1 MSGLEFL
8 CAVIIALGF
17 GALVAFA
24 GYRLFLVLLPFWGF
38 VFGFVLGTQTIQALL
53 GDGMFS
59 TATSWIVGFVVALI
73 FAVLSYLFYIV
84 AVAIIAGSLGYGLG
98 VGLMGLIGVDMG
110 FLAWI
115 VGIVGAVILIFL
127 TIRFNLA
134 KVVIIAATAIGG
146 SALAIGTLA
155 LGPGGVSLTNAFN
168 NMVQAVLSA
177 GWFWAIL
184 FIVMA
189 AAGFFVQWQAN
200 KRWTIEAYENRI

>member
-1 MSGLEFL
+1 MIGLELL
-8 CAVIIALGF
+8 CAVVIALGF

-24 GYRLFLVLLPFWGF
+24 GYRLFLVLLPLWGF

-59 TATSWIVGFVVALI
+59 TATSWVVGFVVALI
-73 FAVLSYLFYIV
+73 FAVLSYMFYMF

-98 VGLMGLIGVDMG
+98 VGLMGLFGIDMG

-115 VGIVGAVILIFL
+115 VGIVFAVALIFL
-127 TIRFNLA
+127 TIRFSLA

-146 SALAIGTLA
+146 AALAIGTLA

-168 NMVQAVLSA
+168 NTVQAVLDA
-177 GWFWAIL
+177 GFIWALL
-184 FIVMA
+184 FVAMA
-189 AAGFFVQWQAN
+189 AAGFIVQWQAN
-200 KRWTIEAYENRI
+200 KRWTAEPYPNRI